1 MKVPP
6 QHTEHERAEE
16 LPLITDSAT
25 VAGVGHMGHNRTEEV
40 VERVTDLLA
49 GRGYDEWVEEVERP
63 GANDVDWDR
72 LSTLLEN
79 EEGSH
84 ERLYAVLSTLKER
97 YDRAYPALLT
107 ARIDVE
113 DEFGFSPGQY
123 VTLRYRRTPRPYSV
137 ASSPNE
143 DALEFCVRRVPRG
156 RLTTKLFD
164 DLSEGDEVTVRG
176 PNGEFVLE
184 EPSGRDMAFL
194 ATGTGV
200 APLRSMIRYTLEEGR
215 DEVGGDRRDLWL
227 FLGATWKDD
236 LPYREE
242 FRELDDEHEN
252 FHFVPTCS
260 REEYLTDWE
269 GETDYV
275 QQTLVKYLA
284 ASSASDLPEGIARFA
299 DDPAYDIDARIH
311 PDELEVYACGV
322 NAMVSRL
329 AGTARLLGVPDE
341 HIQYEGYG

>member
-6 QHTEHERAEE
+6 QHSQHERAEE
-16 LPLITDSAT
+16 LPLMTDSAT
-25 VAGVGHMGHNRTEEV
+25 VADVGHMGHNRTEEV
-40 VERVTDLLA
+40 VERVADLLR
-49 GRGYDEWVEEVERP
+49 GRGHDEWVERVERP
-63 GANDVDWDR
+63 TANDVDWDE
-72 LSTLLEN
+72 LDSLLED
-79 EEGSH
+79 EEGGH
-84 ERLYAVLSTLKER
+84 ERLYTMLSSLKAR
-97 YDRAYPALLT
+97 YDRAYPTLLT

-113 DEFGFSPGQY
+113 NGFGFTPGQY
-123 VTLRYRRTPRPYSV
+123 VTVRYRRTPRPYSV
-137 ASSPNE
+137 ASSPNK
-143 DALEFCVRRVPRG
+143 DALEFCVRRVPQG
-156 RLTTKLFD
+156 RLTTKLFG
-164 DLSEGDEVTVRG
+164 DLSTGDEVTVRG
-176 PNGEFVLE
+176 PNGDFVLE

-200 APLRSMIRYTLEEGR
+200 APLRSMIRYTFEEGR

-242 FRELDDEHEN
+242 FRELADEHDN

-284 ASSASDLPEGIARFA
+284 GDAATDLPDEIIEFA
-299 DDPAYDIDARIH
+299 DDPAYDIDARIV
-311 PDELEVYACGV
+311 PEELEVYACGV

-329 AGTARLLGVPDE
+329 AGTARTLGVPNE
-341 HIQYEGYG
+341 HVQYEGYG